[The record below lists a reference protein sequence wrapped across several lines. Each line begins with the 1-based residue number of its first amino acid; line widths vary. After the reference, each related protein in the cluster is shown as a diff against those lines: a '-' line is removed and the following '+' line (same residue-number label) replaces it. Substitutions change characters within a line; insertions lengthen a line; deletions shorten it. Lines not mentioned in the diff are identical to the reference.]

1 MPRIA
6 TENHFT
12 FVRSNV
18 LNRPTAIEHQ
28 IASRIATA
36 IDPLR
41 NQNNDDS
48 LVRIP
53 INRELT
59 SFHYL
64 VMHYTHEERF
74 RTCNAKKA
82 STLARF
88 MLYPIILCHFTCHT
102 MGKKLSIRLKI
113 YFTIVEKTH
122 FFNIRK
128 QIWEKLGRISRF

>member
-28 IASRIATA
+28 IVSRIAKA
-36 IDPLR
+36 IDPLL
-41 NQNNDDS
+41 NETNADPS
-48 LVRIP
+48 VRIT

-64 VMHYTHEERF
+64 IIHYTHEERF
-74 RTCNAKKA
+74 RTCNISKKEVGA
-82 STLARF
+82 SYGGARPYSIFCDKYTLQL
-88 MLYPIILCHFTCHT
+88 MVY
-102 MGKKLSIRLKI
+102 K
-113 YFTIVEKTH
+113 
-122 FFNIRK
+122 
-128 QIWEKLGRISRF
+128 

>member
-28 IASRIATA
+28 IASRIAKA

-41 NQNNDDS
+41 NETNDDP
-48 LVRIP
+48 LNRIR

-59 SFHYL
+59 SFNYL
-64 VMHYTHEERF
+64 IIHYTHKERF
-74 RTCNAKKA
+74 RTCNAAVTKFIT
-82 STLARF
+82 SR
-88 MLYPIILCHFTCHT
+88 
-102 MGKKLSIRLKI
+102 IRE
-113 YFTIVEKTH
+113 F
-122 FFNIRK
+122 
-128 QIWEKLGRISRF
+128 